1 MALNLSINAPSALVM
16 AALSTPAGLSAW
28 WFQTCAFHRGVYY
41 FTLANG
47 ERGQAKAL
55 EISPLHFGLELRNGV
70 RLRWELAAVRKQTHV
85 TLIHT
90 GDIDPRALLEALKRF
105 CES

>member
-1 MALNLSINAPSALVM
+1 MALSLAINAPPAFVM

-28 WFQTCAFHRGVYY
+28 WFQTCAFDRGVYY

-47 ERGQAKAL
+47 EKGQATAL
-55 EISPLHFGLELRNGV
+55 EISPLNFGLELRDGV
-70 RLRWELAAVRKQTHV
+70 RLRWSLAAVRKQTHV
-85 TLIHT
+85 TVLHT